1 MRIGEFSRA
10 CHMPISV
17 LRYYDSCG
25 LLKPV
30 YIDSFTGYRHYSE
43 NSDQRVRSHKRIEN
57 RGLFPFRNKATGFRQ
72 RAAQGHRRNI

>member
-43 NSDQRVRSHKRIEN
+43 NQISVCARINE
-57 RGLFPFRNKATGFRQ
+57 LKTAGFSLSEIKLSLI
-72 RAAQGHRRNI
+72 HI